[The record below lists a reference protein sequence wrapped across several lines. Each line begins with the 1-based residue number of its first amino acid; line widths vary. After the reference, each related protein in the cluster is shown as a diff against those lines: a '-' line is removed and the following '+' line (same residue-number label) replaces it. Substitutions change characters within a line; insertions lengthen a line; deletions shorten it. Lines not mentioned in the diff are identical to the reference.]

1 MVFKL
6 LNQSRSGQISLDEFY
21 EVYDATLFRWNVP
34 RLEKDWFGDLWRP
47 VRDVLKTVQK
57 AVTSKWFEYTVCK
70 LKQHFLPSITMCL
83 GMITFCHFRFGG
95 PRKRPHLTCADFHH
109 GFAIAAI
116 QPVRALGVLFL
127 RWP

>member
-6 LNQSRSGQISLDEFY
+6 LNQSGSGQISLDEFY

-34 RLEKDWFGDLWRP
+34 RLEKDWFSDLWRP

-70 LKQHFLPSITMCL
+70 LFLAFNYHFS
-83 GMITFCHFRFGG
+83 
-95 PRKRPHLTCADFHH
+95 
-109 GFAIAAI
+109 
-116 QPVRALGVLFL
+116 
-127 RWP
+127 